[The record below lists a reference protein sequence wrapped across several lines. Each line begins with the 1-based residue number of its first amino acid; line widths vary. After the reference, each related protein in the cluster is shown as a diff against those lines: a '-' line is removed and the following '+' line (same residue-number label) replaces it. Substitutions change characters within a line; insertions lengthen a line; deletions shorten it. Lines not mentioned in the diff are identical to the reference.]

1 MGGVAVDLARYVV
14 DAVVVEG
21 RSMREVA
28 RAHGVS
34 KSWVSV
40 LVARYRAGG
49 YPAVAP
55 RSRRPRTTPTRTPEV
70 VEDEIVELRK
80 TLVEDGFD
88 AGAETIR
95 WHLARRRADV
105 PSVATIWRVLARRG
119 FITPAPKKRP
129 HSSFIRFEAALPNE
143 CWQADTTHWSL
154 ADGSDSEILG
164 WIDDHSRLIVGATAR
179 RVTKA
184 EHVVAAFH
192 DAAARH
198 GYPASVLTDN
208 GAIFNASSRKGRT
221 ALEIELAALGV
232 IYKHSRPYHPQT
244 CGKIERW
251 HQTLK
256 RHLAR
261 QPAARTIPA
270 LQRQLDRFVDYYNE
284 ERPHRARDRH
294 TPREAF
300 EARDKARPGSPV
312 AKTHFR
318 VRTDRVDIGGNI
330 SLRHDS
336 KLFHIGI
343 GRAYTGTKVR
353 LYIADLNIRVVTF
366 DGELLRQLT
375 LDPTRTYQPRG
386 DT

>member
-1 MGGVAVDLARYVV
+1 MDLARYVV
-14 DAVVVEG
+14 DAVVLEG

-40 LVARYRAGG
+40 LVARYRTGG
-49 YPAVAP
+49 YEALVAG
-55 RSRRPRTTPTRTPEV
+55 SRRPHTTPTRTPDD
-70 VEDEIVELRK
+70 VEDAIIELRK
-80 TLVEDGFD
+80 TLLEEGFD
-88 AGAETIR
+88 AGAETIH
-95 WHLARRRADV
+95 WHLARRRDDV
-105 PSVATIWRVLARRG
+105 PSVSTIWRVLCRRG
-119 FITPAPKKRP
+119 FVTPEPKKRP

-143 CWQADTTHWSL
+143 CWQADITHWAL
-154 ADGSDSEILG
+154 ADGTDTEILDF
-164 WIDDHSRLIVGATAR
+164 IDDHSRLIVAATAR

-184 EHVVAAFH
+184 AHVVATFH
-192 DAAARH
+192 HAAARY

-208 GAIFNASSRKGRT
+208 GAIFNARSRKGRT
-221 ALEIELAALGV
+221 ALELELAALGI

-256 RHLAR
+256 RYLRR
-261 QPAARTIPA
+261 QSAACTITE
-270 LQRQLDRFVDYYNE
+270 LQHQLDDFVDYYNE
-284 ERPHRARDRH
+284 QRPHRARDRC

-300 EARDKARPGSPV
+300 DARDKAQPGSPIP
-312 AKTHFR
+312 KPHFR
-318 VRTDRVDIGGNI
+318 VRTDRVDMGGNV

-343 GRAYTGTKVR
+343 GRAHKGTKIR
-353 LYIADLNIRVVTF
+353 LYIQDTDIRIVTL
-366 DGELLRQLT
+366 DGKLIRQLT
-375 LDPTRTYQPRG
+375 LDPTHIYQPRG